1 MRGELPDRGGNPPP
15 SGGRRDGILPSPSP
29 SGAGLGDGA
38 RSADFLASILSG
50 GSCPMAKNHQ
60 QSICFKLHTVLGS
73 LQASLLSKLLQKTSK
88 SFSLAEQNSMST
100 FCGIKEHAD
109 QTA

>member
-29 SGAGLGDGA
+29 IGAGLGDGA
-38 RSADFLASILSG
+38 RSADFLASRLSG

-60 QSICFKLHTVLGS
+60 QSIGFKLHRYDELMGFACKCICS
-73 LQASLLSKLLQKTSK
+73 
-88 SFSLAEQNSMST
+88 
-100 FCGIKEHAD
+100 
-109 QTA
+109 